1 MTTFTISE
9 SDSCT
14 MRLKPSVSATTGIVL
29 LLIAALLAAPSWI
42 VGMIDQN
49 LPATITATVSLI
61 VAVSGIYFTLR
72 RQNATDR
79 KQREAE
85 LELHAKTAAELL
97 VTRTQH
103 ANLAQRFEEFKEIAK
118 EDARELRE
126 AMIARDET
134 IKTQAWKIG
143 ELTKR
148 VTTQSILINS
158 VEAIL
163 KQEGIENIHLRAA
176 FIEYNGAAQQLR
188 QELDTP

>member
-14 MRLKPSVSATTGIVL
+14 MRLKPSVSATTGIIL
-29 LLIAALLAAPSWI
+29 LLIAVLLAVPSWI

-61 VAVSGIYFTLR
+61 TSVSGIYFFLR
-72 RQNATDR
+72 KQNSAER
-79 KQREAE
+79 KQRETELQAHAE
-85 LELHAKTAAELL
+85 TAAELL

-103 ANLAQRFEEFKEIAK
+103 ANLVQRFEEFKLAAK
-118 EDARELRE
+118 EDALELRQ

-163 KQEGIENIHLRAA
+163 KQEGIENVHLRAA
-176 FIEYNGAAQQLR
+176 FVEYNGSVQHLS